1 MQDIGELNVDTTPW
15 QPPGEPTE
23 SEPTTRIIHYTHPV
37 NAPMAPPKA
46 KARKEQFFNKVG
58 GVGLCVE
65 TCTVVEEVLV

>member
-1 MQDIGELNVDTTPW
+1 MNE
-15 QPPGEPTE
+15 
-23 SEPTTRIIHYTHPV
+23 HYTEQQEKKYNERIPWFSHPV
-37 NAPMAPPKA
+37 NAPMAPPIA